1 MRQYILPLLLLFIT
15 GGTIMGQ
22 EIPALFSLSIEPFS
36 TNVQGKLAAKAEQ
49 SDVIFVQKINI
60 DTDVLLQ
67 EKDVILH
74 LDGESVIVTL
84 NNYPSESSDEYI
96 YRYYTSA
103 NVDVSVSKLGSDIQG
118 LIYAPSG
125 VYNIETWGE
134 NEYAL
139 IKIEIDD
146 SIEEPNPVI
155 TSSSSLETLSPQVS
169 QQSNNIENGI
179 AYIRVLVMYTP
190 DVASAATF
198 DIVNRV
204 YMDIN
209 NGNTSL
215 ANSNINA
222 RLQLAYIGET
232 KDAEGS
238 LSFDDLLSK
247 YMQVGDGYM
256 DEVHALRLLYSADVC
271 VLLVENY
278 KYCGLGYLNAS
289 QEYAFVAVHPGTSCF
304 SKFTFAHE
312 IGHVIGCDHD
322 VNVTT
327 GSPYKYGHGYVNY
340 VKNDNSSS
348 WRTMM
353 AYANACDNSE
363 NKCRR
368 IPYWSNPN
376 VEFQGV
382 PTGNATSCNNA
393 RVWNENSYK
402 VSNYYQTPVKMT
414 IGGTCYEMTK
424 YENFTAYDS
433 ICLNRTT
440 TGNGQITEVMAS
452 KLIRLSSGTHIK
464 EGTRFH
470 AFIGTESSSI
480 DYPRF
485 APRSIVK
492 HNSHEPIFQAKVHF
506 SVTPNPASDIL
517 NVTLERIPDNAN
529 LSIRIFDIYGH
540 TQKIMVKSQKVT
552 TSEYIQAYT
561 IDETFAAGLYFVEAQ
576 VNEQKYIQKVLIQ
589 R

>member
-1 MRQYILPLLLLFIT
+1 MKRYIFPLLLLFIT
-15 GGTIMGQ
+15 CGTIMGH
-22 EIPALFSLSIEPFS
+22 EIPTLFSLSLEPFS
-36 TNVQGKLAAKAEQ
+36 TDVQGKLAAKTEQ
-49 SDVIFVQKINI
+49 SDVILVQKIDI
-60 DTDVLLQ
+60 DINVLLH

-74 LDGESVIVTL
+74 LDGESVIVTQD
-84 NNYPSESSDEYI
+84 NYPSESYNEYI

-103 NVDVSVSKLGSDIQG
+103 NVDVSISKLGSDIQG
-118 LIYAPSG
+118 LIHAPSG

-146 SIEEPNPVI
+146 SIEEPNPII
-155 TSSSSLETLSPQVS
+155 TAPSSLKTLSSQVS

-190 DVASAATF
+190 DLASAATF

-204 YMDIN
+204 YIDIN

-215 ANSNINA
+215 INSNINA

-232 KDAEGS
+232 KDAEGG

-271 VLLVENY
+271 VLLVKNHE
-278 KYCGLGYLNAS
+278 YCGLGYLDAS
-289 QEYAFVAVHPGTSCF
+289 KEYAFVVVRPEHSCF

-312 IGHVIGCDHD
+312 IGHVIGCAHD
-322 VNVTT
+322 VSVAKQ
-327 GSPYKYGHGYVNY
+327 SPYKYGHGYVNY
-340 VKNDNSSS
+340 VKNDDSVS

-353 AYANACDNSE
+353 AYANTCDNNE
-363 NKCRR
+363 DNCRR

-402 VSNYYQTPVKMT
+402 VSHYYPTPVQMT

-433 ICLNRTT
+433 ICLNHTT
-440 TGNGQITEVMAS
+440 IGNGQTTEVMAS

-464 EGTRFH
+464 KGTKFH
-470 AFIGTESSSI
+470 AFIGTESSNI

-485 APRSIVK
+485 APRSIAE
-492 HNSHEPIFQAKVHF
+492 HNSHEPISQKKVHF
-506 SVTPNPASDIL
+506 SVTPNPTSDML
-517 NVTLERIPDNAN
+517 KVTLDGIPENAYV
-529 LSIRIFDIYGH
+529 SIRIFDIYGH
-540 TQKIMVKSQKVT
+540 TQKIIVNNQKVVT
-552 TSEYIQAYT
+552 DEYTQVYA
-561 IDETFAAGLYFVEAQ
+561 IDGTFAVGLYVVEAQ